1 MISILVVIKI
11 NIEFKEK
18 KFYPGPELE
27 PGPLAL
33 RASALTTTLSRTS
46 ADP

>member
-1 MISILVVIKI
+1 M
-11 NIEFKEK
+11 K
-18 KFYPGPELE
+18 KDLKKKNFYPGPGLE

-33 RASALTTTLSRTS
+33 RASALTTMLSWKS